1 MYLYTRYEHLNVNK
15 ICLEILFLFILLLVI
30 IIIIEVY
37 GI

>member
-1 MYLYTRYEHLNVNK
+1 MYLYIRYEHLIVHK

-30 IIIIEVY
+30 INIIEVY